1 MKEITYLIY
10 IIFWE
15 TVCFAPVFCA
25 VFWLNKS
32 GWWFLLAIY
41 LSQAAYSP
49 YKWGIEGAKP
59 TYSEKKT
66 LCKEDDVSA

>member
-15 TVCFAPVFCA
+15 TLCLAPVFYA
-25 VFWLNKS
+25 VFWLDKS

-59 TYSEKKT
+59 TLKECQETVKSET
-66 LCKEDDVSA
+66 LG

>member
-15 TVCFAPVFCA
+15 LLCFVPIFYA
-25 VFWLNKS
+25 VFLLDKS
-32 GWWFLLAIY
+32 GWWFVLAIY

-59 TYSEKKT
+59 SLKDRQETVKSET
-66 LCKEDDVSA
+66 MG